1 MARNARSRE
10 RTGLAI
16 ESDFFS
22 SDEPSSSSERS
33 STSPVRGGD
42 ERTHDTST
50 STDASSIVDE
60 TLAAHLRLVN
70 IKSDAGNASDEVT
83 TAPLFIEDVRAPNDA
98 NTTTASSTF
107 TQWGF
112 LGADVHGL
120 EAMKTYSY
128 AVKRDPRVFCNVAA
142 PLSVFIC
149 GSQGSG
155 KSHTLSVFLENY
167 LVQSVTNQLPRPLT
181 GIVFYYDS
189 LTSEFSGSPCE
200 ASYLS
205 SNPNIEVRVLCSRT
219 NISNIKVSA
228 HAQAV
233 VFFITPLTIV
243 RSASTA
249 TSRTSRSKPSASTN
263 PTSTPSE

>member
-1 MARNARSRE
+1 MSDDFARRRRIAKEVARNVIFQE
-10 RTGLAI
+10 LTGLAI

-22 SDEPSSSSERS
+22 SDEPPRSSSSEHS
-33 STSPVRGGD
+33 PTSPVSGGE
-42 ERTHDTST
+42 ERSDDTST

-60 TLAAHLRLVN
+60 TLAAHLKLVN
-70 IKSDAGNASDEVT
+70 IKSDTGSASHEVT
-83 TAPLFIEDVRAPNDA
+83 TAPLFIEAVRAANDA
-98 NTTTASSTF
+98 NTTASSDAF

-112 LGADVHGL
+112 LGADVRGL
-120 EAMKTYSY
+120 DAMKTYSY
-128 AVKRDPRVFCNVAA
+128 APRRDPRVFCNVAA

-167 LVQSVTNQLPRPLT
+167 LVESVTNQLPRPLT

-205 SNPNIEVRVLCSRT
+205 SNPNISVRVLCSRT
-219 NISNIKVSA
+219 NISNIKVSIA
-228 HAQAV
+228 
-233 VFFITPLTIV
+233 
-243 RSASTA
+243 
-249 TSRTSRSKPSASTN
+249 SRSS
-263 PTSTPSE
+263 

>member
-1 MARNARSRE
+1 MSDGFTLRRPSAKQAIRNARSRE
-10 RTGLAI
+10 LTGLAI
-16 ESDFFS
+16 EGDFVS
-22 SDEPSSSSERS
+22 SDESPHSSSSSERS
-33 STSPVRGGD
+33 STSPVND
-42 ERTHDTST
+42 SEERSHDTST

-60 TLAAHLRLVN
+60 TLAAHLKLVN
-70 IKSDAGNASDEVT
+70 IKSDTRNTNHEVT
-83 TAPLFIEDVRAPNDA
+83 TAPLFIEAVRAANDA
-98 NTTTASSTF
+98 NTTASSTF

-120 EAMKTYSY
+120 DAMKTYSY
-128 AVKRDPRVFCNVAA
+128 TVKRDPRVFCNVAA

-205 SNPNIEVRVLCSRT
+205 SNPNISVRVLCSRT
-219 NISNIKVSA
+219 NISNIKVST
-228 HAQAV
+228 
-233 VFFITPLTIV
+233 TPI
-243 RSASTA
+243 S
-249 TSRTSRSKPSASTN
+249 PSSLRR
-263 PTSTPSE
+263 